1 MFFQSHKIQFITR
14 TTLSG
19 NTKYKKTGTVVNIN
33 VGSSSMRLS
42 QSWKDTSI
50 DRIGFYAVPVIFR
63 DLKKRHCDGRNHRQG
78 SGISKGG
85 SEILYYTTTTT
96 TTTKSY
102 NFFKIDLYQ
111 KLIIFVYLLI

>member
-1 MFFQSHKIQFITR
+1 MFFQSHKIQFKTR

-50 DRIGFYAVPVIFR
+50 DRIGFYAVPVIF
-63 DLKKRHCDGRNHRQG
+63 QG
-78 SGISKGG
+78 SK
-85 SEILYYTTTTT
+85 EKTL
-96 TTTKSY
+96 
-102 NFFKIDLYQ
+102 
-111 KLIIFVYLLI
+111 